1 MESTIMKAFPDWLG
15 RDLLAG
21 TLPWELGLP
30 ASLESFLDRFTL
42 HDAVWIGLYTET
54 ERNATLILR
63 WTPPAPPADPHLL
76 AIRFEG
82 LERADVKLKVSEL
95 ENVVSGPT
103 SRAADWHRTQVED
116 RRGGGAALL
125 HAPSVRLLC
134 LTHDRVPLALPVP
147 AETV

>member
-1 MESTIMKAFPDWLG
+1 MNAYPDWLG

-30 ASLESFLDRFTL
+30 SSLDTFLDRFTL
-42 HDAVWIGLYTET
+42 HDSLWVGLFTEP

-82 LERADVKLKVSEL
+82 LERADVKLRAGEIES
-95 ENVVSGPT
+95 VVSGPT

-116 RRGGGAALL
+116 RRGGSAALL
-125 HAPSVRLLC
+125 HAPNVRLLC
-134 LTHDRVPLALPVP
+134 LTLDRVHLALPVP